1 MKYYPGFRGFD
12 LFDDFFDHDFDLVPS
27 RCMKT
32 DITEKDGNYHLD
44 IEVPGIKKEN
54 IQLELKNGFLKITA
68 NRNTSNEEKDDNG
81 KIIRQERMT
90 GSYSRSFY
98 VGDQIQ
104 QEDIKASF
112 DKNCMLRFLLKST
125 KKLKITQPFLLNDEI
140 GVFRSFF

>member
-1 MKYYPGFRGFD
+1 M
-12 LFDDFFDHDFDLVPS
+12 
-27 RCMKT
+27 
-32 DITEKDGNYHLD
+32 
-44 IEVPGIKKEN
+44 
-54 IQLELKNGFLKITA
+54 KITA

-112 DKNCMLRFLLKST
+112 DNGELHVTIPT
-125 KKLKITQPFLLNDEI
+125 KEHKEI
-140 GVFRSFF
+140 ENNTTIPIE

>member
-54 IQLELKNGFLKITA
+54 IQLELKNGYLKITA

-112 DKNCMLRFLLKST
+112 DNGELHVTIPT
-125 KKLKITQPFLLNDEI
+125 KEHKEI
-140 GVFRSFF
+140 ENISNFQWQTFCY